1 MRGTVNPFSFEFV
14 GSSPSTPTIGDVAQL
29 VEHCTEDAG
38 VSSSNLFI
46 TTNDFVAQ
54 SVELFTFNEEVIGS
68 SPIGITI
75 RRIA

>member
-1 MRGTVNPFSFEFV
+1 MGYRIVAIAADCKSALIEFG

-46 TTNDFVAQ
+46 TTIESVAQ
-54 SVELFTFNEEVIGS
+54 LVRALHF
-68 SPIGITI
+68 
-75 RRIA
+75 